1 MNRQEL
7 FTQIKEKRSFLV
19 VGLDTDIRKIP
30 KHLHGLSDDPLFEF
44 NRQIIENTADL
55 CVGYKINL
63 AFFESEGPKGWNAV
77 EKTVNYIRENHLSQ
91 FVIADAKRGD
101 IGNTSS
107 LYARTF
113 FEYFNFDA
121 VTVAPYMGSD
131 SVKPFLG
138 YLDKWVILLALTSN
152 GGAADFQ
159 YTKDAETG
167 ELIYEKVLRISQ
179 SWSSPDNMMYVVGAT
194 KAESLKE
201 IRRIIPDHFL
211 LIPGVGAQGGNL
223 EEVARN
229 GMNEHCGLLV
239 NSSRA
244 IIYASD
250 GEDFAERAR
259 DEALNVQIDME
270 ELLLEAGLL

>member
-107 LYARTF
+107 LYART
-113 FEYFNFDA
+113 
-121 VTVAPYMGSD
+121 
-131 SVKPFLG
+131 
-138 YLDKWVILLALTSN
+138 
-152 GGAADFQ
+152 
-159 YTKDAETG
+159 
-167 ELIYEKVLRISQ
+167 
-179 SWSSPDNMMYVVGAT
+179 
-194 KAESLKE
+194 
-201 IRRIIPDHFL
+201 
-211 LIPGVGAQGGNL
+211 
-223 EEVARN
+223 
-229 GMNEHCGLLV
+229 
-239 NSSRA
+239 
-244 IIYASD
+244 
-250 GEDFAERAR
+250 
-259 DEALNVQIDME
+259 
-270 ELLLEAGLL
+270 